1 MNELLAMFL
10 AWREEIE
17 SEPFAHKGMW
27 DQWSGDC
34 LKGSAP

>member
-1 MNELLAMFL
+1 MNELLAMFA
-10 AWREEIE
+10 AWLDEIDR
-17 SEPFAHKGMW
+17 EPFAHQAEW